1 MSCRSISISTG
12 LFCWSLSIEIGHFLT
27 YIYVVQITRPRI
39 WRSKASRP
47 SLYLAIISICTRCV
61 YSEDSFTLSCAVFLS
76 LSFYSVLL
84 RDYTSIYARF
94 VFVSVCVCVSLSVA
108 PLLSLSLA
116 RSLAR
121 ALLLSRS
128 LALSLSRSISRTLS
142 RFLSRACSLVR

>member
-47 SLYLAIISICTRCV
+47 SFYLAIISICTRYV
-61 YSEDSFTLSCAVFLS
+61 YSEDSFTLSCAVLPFS
-76 LSFYSVLL
+76 HCLL
-84 RDYTSIYARF
+84 
-94 VFVSVCVCVSLSVA
+94 
-108 PLLSLSLA
+108 LA

-121 ALLLSRS
+121 SCS
-128 LALSLSRSISRTLS
+128 LALSLFLSPVLFLALSLAFCLARAHSRAKTRARLRAHTRTCSFPLS
-142 RFLSRACSLVR
+142 RLLP